1 MLESFNTQHEMQ
13 YQRLSADEQ
22 QKRGILGR
30 LVGIIADFKNPTRN
44 GRRYTEEL
52 WDKTFNDPIMKE
64 KLDNRCVFGELGHP
78 VDRTEIDMENR
89 KVALSMKAI
98 VEDAEKAARA
108 EQAAA
113 EKAEAEAAAE
123 AEAKRLEEERADMA
137 PYIVGSID

>member
-1 MLESFNTQHEMQ
+1 MPFGAFAEVYEDVDGLIHISRISTTRIN
-13 YQRLSADEQ
+13 SPADV
-22 QKRGILGR
+22 LT
-30 LVGIIADFKNPTRN
+30 VGQ
-44 GRRYTEEL
+44 
-52 WDKTFNDPIMKE
+52 
-64 KLDNRCVFGELGHP
+64 V
-78 VDRTEIDMENR
+78 VDVKITEIDMENR